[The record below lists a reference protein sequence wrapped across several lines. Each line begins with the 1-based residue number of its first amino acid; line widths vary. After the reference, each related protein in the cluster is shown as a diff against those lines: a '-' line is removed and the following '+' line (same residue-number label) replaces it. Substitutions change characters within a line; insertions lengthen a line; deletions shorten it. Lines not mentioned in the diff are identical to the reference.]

1 LSIVKSRQSGPGG
14 TRTPDLHLTTGA
26 LYPSELRGHS
36 VPIVLD
42 GNYYAKLHRDY
53 DRLEAKR
60 SFQS

>member
-1 LSIVKSRQSGPGG
+1 MGIVKSRWSGPGG

-42 GNYYAKLHRDY
+42 GNYYAKLLRDY
-53 DRLEAKR
+53 DKLEVKGL
-60 SFQS
+60 FQS